1 MDIET
6 IAMLKEE
13 AILWLAT
20 NGMNLLIA
28 LLILLVGWVIAKK
41 IASSVRT
48 MLEKKGME
56 LTLSGF
62 LQGVVFWALM
72 IVVLMASASHMGL
85 DLTSFLAI
93 LATMGLAIG
102 LAIKDNISNLSSGVI
117 LILTRPFVIGDAV
130 QVAGVTG
137 VVQKIGLSTTILH
150 TPDNQKILVPN
161 AHILGAIITN
171 ITANDTRRID
181 LVVGIGYEDDID
193 QARTVIENVLN
204 TTEGVLKTP
213 TATVAI
219 GELADSSVNFVVRPW
234 SKTDDYWTVRCL
246 VIEGIKKALDQ
257 AGISIPYPQTDVHL
271 HTIEQ

>member
-234 SKTDDYWTVRCL
+234 SKTGDYWTVRCL